1 MHAIVA
7 TVNIDVS
14 RSSKAVT
21 ELNDIVVPGAKA
33 TPGFIHGYWVR
44 SSDQS
49 KGTSV
54 ELFETQRQAEE
65 ALAAR
70 SGGPPPDSPVTIV
83 SAEVMEVM
91 ASA

>member
-14 RSSKAVT
+14 RSSKAIT
-21 ELNDIVVPGAKA
+21 ELHDIVVPGAKA

-44 SSDQS
+44 SSDRS

-54 ELFETQRQAEE
+54 ELFETQRQADE

-70 SGGPPPDSPVTIV
+70 SAPPLDSPVTIV
-83 SAEVMEVM
+83 SAEVLEVI

>member
-1 MHAIVA
+1 
-7 TVNIDVS
+7 TD
-14 RSSKAVT
+14 
-21 ELNDIVVPGAKA
+21 LNDIVVPGAKA
-33 TPGFIHGYWVR
+33 TPGFINGYWVR

-54 ELFETQRQAEE
+54 ELFETQRQADE
-65 ALAAR
+65 ASAAR
-70 SGGPPPDSPVTIV
+70 SAPPPDSPVTVV